1 VRASPGPA
9 TTLRVHFLGLH
20 TVSTFSRLKGRT
32 MAVPDAPPPAKEEAF
47 MKQSVK
53 VCLVATF
60 LAASLTSGVQAAP
73 KDSGRGSLW
82 TAWGSWVE
90 GWVAWWS
97 QATVH
102 APQGI
107 WPDPHGRSPDPAPQG
122 SLPDPTGR
130 GTAAR
135 ELSRSTRAKH

>member
-1 VRASPGPA
+1 
-9 TTLRVHFLGLH
+9 
-20 TVSTFSRLKGRT
+20 

-73 KDSGRGSLW
+73 KDGNRAALETVW
-82 TAWGSWVE
+82 ASWLE
-90 GWVAWWS
+90 SWAAWWS
-97 QATVH
+97 QITVR

-107 WPDPHGRSPDPAPQG
+107 FPDPDGRSAPQG
-122 SLPDPTGR
+122 SLPDPDGR
-130 GTAAR
+130 
-135 ELSRSTRAKH
+135 

>member
-1 VRASPGPA
+1 
-9 TTLRVHFLGLH
+9 
-20 TVSTFSRLKGRT
+20 
-32 MAVPDAPPPAKEEAF
+32 

-130 GTAAR
+130 GTAAV
-135 ELSRSTRAKH
+135 SAPQGSFPDPHGRSTDTAPHGSWPDPDGR